1 MLFNGEKPKTIQGIE
16 KDLNETLKNQAR
28 IKEEKK
34 KLNHLKHQLMQQIV
48 GNMNAPEE
56 STKFRVMEKSRDLI
70 EEINDK
76 LILLENDELDIPIKL
91 REKNAEL
98 AFETMELFY
107 DGIAEDLEEI
117 TELEQWIK
125 ATREELKQ
133 RIRLYDEKVQKTKN
147 ITSYF
152 DNLLGADITHMYVN
166 YINGVED
173 DEDDY

>member
-1 MLFNGEKPKTIQGIE
+1 
-16 KDLNETLKNQAR
+16 
-28 IKEEKK
+28 
-34 KLNHLKHQLMQQIV
+34 MQQIV

-125 ATREELKQ
+125 PTREELKQ

-152 DNLLGADITHMYVN
+152 DNLLGADIIHMYVN